1 MQRIGA
7 LNALHSSVKQTTNI
21 YIVECSVGNITP
33 QRLADWHGPLLC
45 AQCIGVYCSADC
57 CTDWQIGWEHC
68 CVHTCPV
75 LGTQC
80 TLAQCWVHTFAQCSA
95 MEREAP
101 GSLGRVDW
109 RGQSLKSSKE
119 QLGIVKEKI
128 VSHRDPCRHHTHDH
142 DHVVEER
149 ETVKRWWLQ

>member
-1 MQRIGA
+1 
-7 LNALHSSVKQTTNI
+7 
-21 YIVECSVGNITP
+21 
-33 QRLADWHGPLLC
+33 
-45 AQCIGVYCSADC
+45 
-57 CTDWQIGWEHC
+57 
-68 CVHTCPV
+68 
-75 LGTQC
+75 
-80 TLAQCWVHTFAQCSA
+80 

-128 VSHRDPCRHHTHDH
+128 VFRRDPCRHHTHDN

-149 ETVKRWWLQ
+149 ETVKR

>member
-1 MQRIGA
+1 M
-7 LNALHSSVKQTTNI
+7 
-21 YIVECSVGNITP
+21 
-33 QRLADWHGPLLC
+33 
-45 AQCIGVYCSADC
+45 
-57 CTDWQIGWEHC
+57 
-68 CVHTCPV
+68 
-75 LGTQC
+75 C

-128 VSHRDPCRHHTHDH
+128 VTHRDPCRHHTHDH

-149 ETVKRWWLQ
+149 ETVKRW

>member
-1 MQRIGA
+1 M
-7 LNALHSSVKQTTNI
+7 V
-21 YIVECSVGNITP
+21 
-33 QRLADWHGPLLC
+33 
-45 AQCIGVYCSADC
+45 
-57 CTDWQIGWEHC
+57 HC
-68 CVHTCPV
+68 CVRSASGSIAVQTV
-75 LGTQC
+75 VQIGRLGGSTVVC

-128 VSHRDPCRHHTHDH
+128 VTHRDPCRHHTHDN

-149 ETVKRWWLQ
+149 ETVKRFTPIIHFM